1 MKYAHRIEIIEE
13 KQLAAMGMEMSFAEN
28 KTGLLWLNFMTV
40 RHHIQSRK
48 DENLISMQI
57 YNEGFFDLFNPHNT
71 FKKWAAAEIHLP
83 AIIPT
88 NMELV
93 TIPAGMYAIFEYKGL
108 NTDTSVFEY
117 ILQEWLPKSA
127 YALDN
132 RPHFEILGPKYRNN
146 DPNSEEEICIPI
158 KPK

>member
-1 MKYAHRIEIIEE
+1 MKYAHRLEMMEE

-28 KTGLLWLNFMTV
+28 KTGMLWMNFMPM
-40 RHHIQSRK
+40 RHQIQNRK
-48 DENLISMQI
+48 DDNLISMQI
-57 YNEGFFDLFNPHNT
+57 YNEGFFEPFNPHQT
-71 FKKWAAAEIHLP
+71 FKKWAAAEINLP
-83 AIIPT
+83 AIIPA

-108 NTDTSVFEY
+108 NTDPSVFQY

-127 YALDN
+127 YVLDH